1 MYLDFF
7 KNVIKDASVSGIESK
22 LLFIQFLAF
31 RLINY
36 CYIESL
42 DDIYI
47 YIFIIILSFLSYRPM
62 NKWTTRTHTTP
73 DTRPV
78 IVKNRLN
85 VSPKV
90 PYHIF
95 SRHVVLEG
103 NQDKS
108 VLRINK

>member
-36 CYIESL
+36 CYTESL

-47 YIFIIILSFLSYRPM
+47 YNNLILYSIYLYSISYILYIYNNLIFSFLS
-62 NKWTTRTHTTP
+62 P
-73 DTRPV
+73 D
-78 IVKNRLN
+78 
-85 VSPKV
+85 
-90 PYHIF
+90 
-95 SRHVVLEG
+95 E
-103 NQDKS
+103 
-108 VLRINK
+108 

>member
-1 MYLDFF
+1 MDVL
-7 KNVIKDASVSGIESK
+7 
-22 LLFIQFLAF
+22 
-31 RLINY
+31 R
-36 CYIESL
+36 
-42 DDIYI
+42 
-47 YIFIIILSFLSYRPM
+47 YRA
-62 NKWTTRTHTTP
+62 HTTP

-85 VSPKV
+85 VSPEV

-95 SRHVVLEG
+95 SRHVALEG